1 MIDSS
6 ILVREA
12 MQETAKRANEIVLSS
27 KTIEEARRRVEDF
40 YLTIQ
45 TVANRKI
52 DEATGYTESLGRA

>member
-1 MIDSS
+1 
-6 ILVREA
+6 

>member
-12 MQETAKRANEIVLSS
+12 MQEIAKRANEIVLSS
-27 KTIEEARRRVEDF
+27 KTIEEARRKIEDF

-45 TVANRKI
+45 TIADKKI
-52 DEATGYTESLGRA
+52 DEAIYYV